1 MPIALDATYSA
12 GSQLTGVGVY
22 CQETLWGLAASHP
35 EQKFLWFY
43 RPHRLLRS
51 LQTSVPGN
59 CGRRLLLD
67 AWPARADLFHGLNQR
82 LPKWR
87 PSRAVTTFH
96 DLFVMSG
103 EYSSPEFRERFAQQ
117 AREAARSSDRIIT
130 VSHFTANQ
138 VHQLLHVER
147 ERLRVVHH
155 GVKIPKP
162 RAAEPPKERIV
173 LHVGAI
179 QTRKNIRRLIE
190 AFRILPKDWKL
201 VLAGSAG
208 YGAEQELAR
217 ADDRVRI
224 TGFVDE
230 DQLDDLYRRASIFVF
245 PSLDEGFGMP
255 VLEAMAYQVPV
266 IASNVSALP
275 EVCGDAAILID
286 PLNSDQIAAELKRL
300 SMDPELSKKLQQLG
314 LERAAHFTWDK
325 AARQTWDV
333 YCELM

>member
-1 MPIALDATYSA
+1 
-12 GSQLTGVGVY
+12 
-22 CQETLWGLAASHP
+22 
-35 EQKFLWFY
+35 
-43 RPHRLLRS
+43 
-51 LQTSVPGN
+51 
-59 CGRRLLLD
+59 
-67 AWPARADLFHGLNQR
+67 
-82 LPKWR
+82 
-87 PSRAVTTFH
+87 
-96 DLFVMSG
+96 MSG

-117 AREAARSSDRIIT
+117 AREAVRSSDRIIT

-190 AFRILPKDWKL
+190 AFRILPNDWKL

-300 SMDPELSKKLQQLG
+300 SVDTELSKKLRELG
-314 LERAAHFTWDK
+314 LERAALFTWDK